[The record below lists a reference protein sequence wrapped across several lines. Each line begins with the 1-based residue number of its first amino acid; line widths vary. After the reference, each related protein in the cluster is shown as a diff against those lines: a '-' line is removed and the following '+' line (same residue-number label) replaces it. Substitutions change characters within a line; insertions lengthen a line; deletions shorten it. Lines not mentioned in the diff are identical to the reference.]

1 MVVKEL
7 AIVVKFSQ
15 LALKIQNHCGG
26 LPCFIMCDT
35 LLGCNKF
42 HLRALVNSEWS
53 LWGECRNYDADDIGH
68 PEYEEL

>member
-1 MVVKEL
+1 
-7 AIVVKFSQ
+7 
-15 LALKIQNHCGG
+15 
-26 LPCFIMCDT
+26 MCDT

-42 HLRALVNSEWS
+42 QLRALVNSEWS